1 MRPPSHSPR
10 PSSTISEVP
19 YGAAPPTSSSGHG
32 TYAAHPPGTARP
44 QRAPIVYPALLS
56 RVAEAF
62 RARIS
67 LVERTK
73 DGLSYK
79 DAFDGREAV
88 DKIAYIIRT
97 TDRNLAL
104 LLGRA
109 LDAQKFFHDVTYDHR
124 LRDSPNEL
132 YQFRERLHASPF
144 GSSAE
149 AINSRMLLENG
160 AVPSQHA
167 GGHGV
172 TPPYPRPA
180 SPTDTMLS
188 DDSAAPSGVF
198 TLLTDCY
205 SPTCTRD
212 KLCYSIACPRR
223 LEQQARLNMMPKPG
237 LKKSN
242 SEEVLLGDDDR
253 LGSEPGALWI
263 HSVSKETAD
272 SVSDTE
278 KKRQEAINELIYT
291 ERDFVRDLE
300 YLRDKWMAPLRTGT
314 VIPEARR
321 EAFVKQ
327 VFWNVTDVHD
337 VNIRLAE
344 ALTRRQKQ
352 QPVVTSVGDLLLKVI
367 PDFEPFV
374 KYGAHQLY
382 GKYEFEKEK
391 GSNPAFAKF
400 VETTERLP
408 ESRKL
413 ELNGYLTKPTTR
425 LARYPLLLE
434 AINKITEEGNPDK
447 ENIPK
452 AVKMIRELLAKVNY
466 ESGRSEARF
475 NLVQLDEQ
483 LVFKPG
489 EAVDLKLRDENR
501 DLIFKGPLKKRGGTQ
516 SESAELQ
523 VFLFDHAVLMVKPKS
538 SNKNEQYK
546 VYRKP
551 IPLELLVVS
560 TMDDPSTIRNNTAAR
575 PKSLMSR
582 TSNTSKLNLSTN
594 GNGARNSVPDP
605 TSKQGFSI
613 TFTHLGR
620 KGYALTLWS
629 PSWAGRKK
637 WLDKIEERQ
646 AELRQRSLVFETSV
660 LSEGYFVGS
669 NKVTCAAPFDGGTR
683 MVFGTDNGVYVAN
696 LLAKDKIPV
705 RVLVMPYVTQVD
717 VLEDYGILIVLADK
731 AVQTFMVDGLDPSDA
746 ANAAKR
752 ARKIS
757 TNASFFKTGICLN
770 RTLVCI
776 VKSGSVSSTIKT
788 LEPNDPSGKGGKK
801 QPTIRKLLQGGN
813 ELLRVYK
820 EFYIPTESSSVHFLK
835 SKLCVGCTKG
845 FEIVDLDTLDTQ
857 GLLDPA
863 DSSLDFVQKRENVRP
878 LAIYRVD
885 GDFLLCYDE
894 FAFYVNKNGW
904 RARSNW
910 LVQWEGHP
918 TSFALS
924 YPYVLAF
931 EKDFLEVR
939 HVNSGHLMQIIP
951 GSNMRLLFADTPP
964 SSSATS
970 NMVPQDPYNPYG
982 FNSLSSS
989 RSSSVYSSP
998 SSMPIRLPGPRKQI
1012 IFAMDS
1018 GIVTLREAA

>member
-1 MRPPSHSPR
+1 
-10 PSSTISEVP
+10 
-19 YGAAPPTSSSGHG
+19 
-32 TYAAHPPGTARP
+32 
-44 QRAPIVYPALLS
+44 
-56 RVAEAF
+56 
-62 RARIS
+62 
-67 LVERTK
+67 
-73 DGLSYK
+73 
-79 DAFDGREAV
+79 
-88 DKIAYIIRT
+88 
-97 TDRNLAL
+97 
-104 LLGRA
+104 
-109 LDAQKFFHDVTYDHR
+109 
-124 LRDSPNEL
+124 
-132 YQFRERLHASPF
+132 
-144 GSSAE
+144 
-149 AINSRMLLENG
+149 
-160 AVPSQHA
+160 
-167 GGHGV
+167 
-172 TPPYPRPA
+172 
-180 SPTDTMLS
+180 
-188 DDSAAPSGVF
+188 
-198 TLLTDCY
+198 
-205 SPTCTRD
+205 
-212 KLCYSIACPRR
+212 
-223 LEQQARLNMMPKPG
+223 
-237 LKKSN
+237 
-242 SEEVLLGDDDR
+242 
-253 LGSEPGALWI
+253 
-263 HSVSKETAD
+263 
-272 SVSDTE
+272 
-278 KKRQEAINELIYT
+278 
-291 ERDFVRDLE
+291 
-300 YLRDKWMAPLRTGT
+300 
-314 VIPEARR
+314 
-321 EAFVKQ
+321 
-327 VFWNVTDVHD
+327 
-337 VNIRLAE
+337 
-344 ALTRRQKQ
+344 
-352 QPVVTSVGDLLLKVI
+352 
-367 PDFEPFV
+367 
-374 KYGAHQLY
+374 
-382 GKYEFEKEK
+382 
-391 GSNPAFAKF
+391 
-400 VETTERLP
+400 
-408 ESRKL
+408 
-413 ELNGYLTKPTTR
+413 
-425 LARYPLLLE
+425 
-434 AINKITEEGNPDK
+434 
-447 ENIPK
+447 
-452 AVKMIRELLAKVNY
+452 
-466 ESGRSEARF
+466 
-475 NLVQLDEQ
+475 
-483 LVFKPG
+483 
-489 EAVDLKLRDENR
+489 
-501 DLIFKGPLKKRGGTQ
+501 
-516 SESAELQ
+516 
-523 VFLFDHAVLMVKPKS
+523 
-538 SNKNEQYK
+538 
-546 VYRKP
+546 
-551 IPLELLVVS
+551 
-560 TMDDPSTIRNNTAAR
+560 
-575 PKSLMSR
+575 
-582 TSNTSKLNLSTN
+582 
-594 GNGARNSVPDP
+594 
-605 TSKQGFSI
+605 
-613 TFTHLGR
+613 
-620 KGYALTLWS
+620 
-629 PSWAGRKK
+629 
-637 WLDKIEERQ
+637 
-646 AELRQRSLVFETSV
+646 LRQRSLVFETSV

-669 NKVTCAAPFDGGTR
+669 NKVTCAAPFNGGTR

-705 RVLVMPYVTQVD
+705 RMLVMPYVTQVD

-970 NMVPQDPYNPYG
+970 NMVSQDPYNPYG